1 MLYVKLPY
9 CCARARQLV
18 SHKTHRACGRRQS
31 HSHASSLQANN
42 AITAAS
48 ISSDFISFP
57 GPAGSN
63 SPSFA
68 TAEEQSAEK
77 ELEESFGTNK
87 NKQVMTAT
95 MLIQMRT
102 ATL

>member
-1 MLYVKLPY
+1 M
-9 CCARARQLV
+9 RQ
-18 SHKTHRACGRRQS
+18 TG
-31 HSHASSLQANN
+31 HASSLQANN

-68 TAEEQSAEK
+68 TAEQSGISTK
-77 ELEESFGTNK
+77 K
-87 NKQVMTAT
+87 
-95 MLIQMRT
+95 
-102 ATL
+102 